1 MKTKIQSFFQKPAIK
16 SLSSSLIAIFLGL
29 LIGFII
35 MLIANSQNAVAGLG
49 KMFKGAFNNPA
60 GPVRGIGQLLYR
72 STPLIFTGL
81 AIGFAFKTGL
91 FNIGASGQYTMGIFG
106 ALLVAFLGGFLGI
119 LQWPLAILVG
129 ALFGAIWGSIP
140 GILKAFLNVHEVIT
154 SIMLNHIGVLF
165 VNGILSTYYKGIIID
180 NATNRSHPIP
190 KNARN
195 PFVGLDKVFP
205 NSGADI
211 GIILAIISVIIVYF
225 ILKKTVFGKELIA
238 VGSNRHAAKYAGINE
253 KKSIILS
260 MAISGFLAGL
270 GGALF
275 ILAPSARNLGNNYT
289 LVNTILSQGFD
300 GIPIALLANSHPIGI
315 LIAALFVQYISLG
328 GQYMQSLGFKA
339 EIVNVIIGVILYF
352 SAFSLILGRSV
363 TRLFKRKKKVNKDKP
378 QEEVIKESDDTDSV
392 ETLELG
398 GEVK

>member
-1 MKTKIQSFFQKPAIK
+1 
-16 SLSSSLIAIFLGL
+16 
-29 LIGFII
+29 
-35 MLIANSQNAVAGLG
+35 
-49 KMFKGAFNNPA
+49 
-60 GPVRGIGQLLYR
+60 
-72 STPLIFTGL
+72 
-81 AIGFAFKTGL
+81 
-91 FNIGASGQYTMGIFG
+91 
-106 ALLVAFLGGFLGI
+106 

-129 ALFGAIWGSIP
+129 ALCGAIWGSIP